1 MTAPYQPSPLPRFEP
16 QAPAPSPK
24 QKKGRVHW
32 AFLVL
37 TFFVGLLFGSIGGST
52 DEPTS
57 EPAAAAPTYS
67 APAPTYSVPTY
78 EPPAA
83 PVEEVEAPAPAGTIT
98 NGTYE
103 IGTEVAPGKYKSAGP
118 ESGLVSL
125 CYVDVQ
131 RDDEYLAQEVSNDGQ
146 VRIEI
151 KASWKGALMEVSG
164 CQPLVKQ

>member
-1 MTAPYQPSPLPRFEP
+1 MTHNPHGQQPYPPLMPSAPQKPKRARRWPWVLGIAAALFVGIGIGGAGNSTPTPSSSYTSTPA
-16 QAPAPSPK
+16 APA
-24 QKKGRVHW
+24 Q
-32 AFLVL
+32 
-37 TFFVGLLFGSIGGST
+37 
-52 DEPTS
+52 
-57 EPAAAAPTYS
+57 AAPAVPTFA
-67 APAPTYSVPTY
+67 APAVEQ
-78 EPPAA
+78 EPPA
-83 PVEEVEAPAPAGTIT
+83 PAVPDGTVT

-131 RDDEYLAQEVSNDGQ
+131 RDKEFLAQEVSNDGQ

-151 KASWKGALMEVSG
+151 KESWKGALLEVSG